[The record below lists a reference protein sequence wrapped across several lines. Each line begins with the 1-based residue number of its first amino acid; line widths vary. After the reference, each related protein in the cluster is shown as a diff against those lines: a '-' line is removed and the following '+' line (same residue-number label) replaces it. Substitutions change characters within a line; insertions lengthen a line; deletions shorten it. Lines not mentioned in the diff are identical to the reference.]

1 MASPTRGA
9 LETLARKITF
19 PTVVAGTLWGISGT
33 MTVAL
38 FIELAGS
45 SPVALWAGVFWAG
58 ALEATKIRTWLQ
70 GGLYRILS
78 VLLVGLTLF
87 SALGMALWSISLS
100 DELRSQNL
108 LSRDPAHLQDLK
120 TLDQL
125 DRQMHLLE
133 ARFAQL
139 PPDFTTAARNLTEA
153 MGVLRQSQNDIRRD
167 LDTIR
172 NRSLQGSD
180 SGPLGRVAS
189 FLGLNRQGLQTVVVL
204 IVAVLTEV
212 SVLVMASLR
221 KHPGRCR
228 TERESPQQSRRLP
241 IQADDYL
248 SAALDHPGRPRLLG
262 RRTVAHLLDLTET
275 QAKDHLRQLLQE
287 GRIRREGKT
296 FQATGK

>member
-1 MASPTRGA
+1 
-9 LETLARKITF
+9 
-19 PTVVAGTLWGISGT
+19 

-45 SPVALWAGVFWAG
+45 SPVALGAGILWAG

-70 GGLYRILS
+70 GGLYRMLS

-108 LSRDPAHLQDLK
+108 LSRDPTYQQDLK
-120 TLDQL
+120 AQDQL
-125 DRQMHLLE
+125 DRQMRLLE
-133 ARFAQL
+133 SRFAQL
-139 PPDFTTAARNLTEA
+139 PPDFSTAARNLTEA
-153 MGVLRQSQNDIRRD
+153 MAVLRQSQSEVRHD

-172 NRSLQGSD
+172 ARSLQGSD

-189 FLGLNRQGLQTVVVL
+189 FLNLNRQGLQTVVVL
-204 IVAVLTEV
+204 IVAVLTEA
-212 SVLVMASLR
+212 SALVMAALR
-221 KHPGRCR
+221 RHHGPRPQ
-228 TERESPQQSRRLP
+228 EPESPQQTRRFP
-241 IQADDYL
+241 SNADAYL

-262 RRTVAHLLDLTET
+262 RRTVAHRLDLTET
-275 QAKDHLRQLLQE
+275 QAKGHLRQLLHE